1 MFQMLPESSGRL
13 VALRVSGKLTKE
25 DMVSVAPP
33 LEEKIRENGKVD
45 LFCDMTDLHGW
56 SLGGFWAELKFDA
69 KHAKDFRRVAVITGK
84 TSFGS
89 VELSRS
95 KSRTRRLS
103 CLQVDRA
110 AKILGL
116 GRSVAYQLIEIP
128 LIKGNF

>member
-1 MFQMLPESSGRL
+1 MFQILPESSGRL
-13 VALRVSGKLTKE
+13 VALRVSGKLTKQ

-84 TSFGS
+84 PLHRFMAKTIHVGRNKVFSTR
-89 VELSRS
+89 EKIRRS
-95 KSRTRRLS
+95 NL
-103 CLQVDRA
+103 DFP
-110 AKILGL
+110 
-116 GRSVAYQLIEIP
+116 QLIV
-128 LIKGNF
+128 LNVGHSF

>member
-1 MFQMLPESSGRL
+1 MFKMLPESSGRL

-45 LFCDMTDLHGW
+45 LFCDMTDFHGW

-84 TSFGS
+84 PLQS
-89 VELSRS
+89 VHGVNAKTIHVSGNKMFSTREKNRRS
-95 KSRTRRLS
+95 NL
-103 CLQVDRA
+103 DFP
-110 AKILGL
+110 
-116 GRSVAYQLIEIP
+116 QLM
-128 LIKGNF
+128 L

>member
-56 SLGGFWAELKFDA
+56 SLGGFWAELNFAA
-69 KHAKDFRRVAVITGK
+69 KNPKDFRPVPGITLK
-84 TSFGS
+84 PRHLLLVSLLRPITSAG
-89 VELSRS
+89 V
-95 KSRTRRLS
+95 K
-103 CLQVDRA
+103 CCQ
-110 AKILGL
+110 
-116 GRSVAYQLIEIP
+116 
-128 LIKGNF
+128 